1 MRVADHPARY
11 AAGRGAPGVLVAAF
25 VAVLIVVA
33 PVAVAAV
40 AAAGERQGAATAAD
54 TPARRMLVISVPGL
68 TWADIAEHDL
78 PHLDDLASES
88 GVANLSVRVERLATT
103 PGDGYATFGAGTR
116 SYGPFDDAAAAYDL
130 DEESE
135 AVAARDEF
143 ARRTG
148 RDPGDAA
155 IGVLGVEAIA
165 DVNARGLFEGTPG
178 FLGDTLRDAGVTA
191 GVVGNADIDPFGAA
205 IPEVHREVALGL
217 MTSDG
222 TVPCGSVSTAL
233 LRPERAS
240 AFGARFDNDL
250 AVAAYKRCRAARS
263 VVLVEAPE
271 LRRER
276 ALAPFVSSELRE
288 TRRAA
293 ALRSTDELVGAL
305 LAVAGTDDAVM
316 LIAPVSPGSD
326 RRLMVFAVRAG
337 VGGIDA
343 PGILVS
349 SSTRQAGY
357 VTLGDA
363 APTVAAIMGID
374 IDEDEIEGRPVSIAR
389 RQGDFAARLEFLVD
403 GEAAAR
409 FRDDIQAP
417 VIAAFITL
425 VSVFSVLIAMRYRFP
440 LTRRIPRRLLFGYA
454 ATILTIPPLTYIVA
468 ALPMH
473 EWGRGA
479 YSAFVFGGAIVIG
492 GVLGQ
497 FHRRWLLPL
506 TVPLV
511 LLLVVVF
518 VSVVLFDSR
527 LQLSAV
533 FGDSPIIAGRFT
545 GINNATF
552 ATIIAAAIMLG
563 GMLLHA
569 LERRR
574 AIAAMLVLFGAV
586 VVVDVAPM
594 WGADV
599 GGILAGFPSLA
610 VAAILLAG
618 WRLRWR
624 VVALIGLAVVGAAIL
639 IGLYD
644 LSRDPVARTHL
655 GRLFERIRSD
665 GISGISTMVNRKL
678 RQNLRT
684 FTGSIW
690 RYVLVPVLAS
700 AVALGFTRPRP
711 LIALRARF
719 APIDRTLAA
728 IAIAGVLGYAVND
741 SGIAIPGMMLAM
753 LAPVVGSMLL
763 HTEA

>member
-1 MRVADHPARY
+1 MSRTPRVTRSGAARVL
-11 AAGRGAPGVLVAAF
+11 ATLVAAC
-25 VAVLIVVA
+25 VLGALVLGFVVA
-33 PVAVAAV
+33 HG
-40 AAAGERQGAATAAD
+40 AAAGQHAQAATAD
-54 TPARRMLVISVPGL
+54 TPARRMLIISVPGL
-68 TWADIAEHDL
+68 TWADVAEHDL
-78 PHLDDLASES
+78 EHIRDLASES
-88 GVANLSVRVERLATT
+88 GVANLSARVERLATT

-116 SYGPFDDAAAAYDL
+116 AYGPVDDAASAYDL

-143 ARRTG
+143 MRRTG
-148 RDPGDAA
+148 RDPGAA
-155 IGVLGVEAIA
+155 AVGVIGIEAIA
-165 DVNARGLFEGTPG
+165 DVNERGLFEGTPG

-191 GVVGNADIDPFGAA
+191 GVVGNADVDPFGAA

-222 TVPCGSVSTAL
+222 TVPCGSVSAAL
-233 LRPERAS
+233 LRPDRAS
-240 AFGARFDNDL
+240 AFGAHFDNDL
-250 AVAAYKRCRAARS
+250 AVAAYKRCRVGRS

-276 ALAPFVSSELRE
+276 ALAPSVSAEVRDA
-288 TRRAA
+288 RRAA
-293 ALRSTDELVGAL
+293 ALRSTDDLVAAL
-305 LAVAGTDDAVM
+305 VAVAGPDDAVM

-337 VGGIDA
+337 FGGIDA

-374 IDEDEIEGRPVSIAR
+374 IDEDEIEGRPVSLAR
-389 RQGDFAARLEFLVD
+389 RHGEFASRLDFLVD

-425 VSVFSVLIAMRYRFP
+425 VSVFSVLIALRYQ
-440 LTRRIPRRLLFGYA
+440 LASARRIPRRLLVSYA
-454 ATILTIPPLTYIVA
+454 AMVLTVPPLTYVVA
-468 ALPMH
+468 PLPMH
-473 EWGRGA
+473 EWGGGA
-479 YSAFVFGGAIVIG
+479 YALFVFGGAFVVG
-492 GVLGQ
+492 CALGQ
-497 FHRRWLLPL
+497 FRQRWLLPL
-506 TVPLV
+506 IVPLV
-511 LLLVVVF
+511 LLLVVVV

-569 LERRR
+569 IERRR
-574 AIAAMLVLFGAV
+574 AIAAMLALFTVV

-624 VVALIGLAVVGAAIL
+624 AVALIALAVVGAAIL
-639 IGLYD
+639 IGLFD
-644 LSRDPVARTHL
+644 LSRDAADRTHL

-665 GISGISTMVNRKL
+665 GITGLSTMVNRKI

-690 RYVLVPVLAS
+690 RYVLIPVLAS

-711 LIALRARF
+711 LIALRTRF
-719 APIDRTLAA
+719 APIDRMLAA

-763 HTEA
+763 RSES